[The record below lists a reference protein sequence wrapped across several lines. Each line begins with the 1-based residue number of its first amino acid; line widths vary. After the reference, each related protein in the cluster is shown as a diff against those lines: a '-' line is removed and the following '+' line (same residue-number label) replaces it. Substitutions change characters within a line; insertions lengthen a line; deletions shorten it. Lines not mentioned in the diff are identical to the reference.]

1 MVDLGVFFDG
11 QLRTVADGGNGE
23 RQHVTSIAD
32 SGEAGSCPAL
42 SNAWHNVRIG
52 VRPLAVMLQA
62 VALLLPTMS
71 ARMMCC
77 VMRPPSLEGAI
88 SISVG

>member
-1 MVDLGVFFDG
+1 
-11 QLRTVADGGNGE
+11 
-23 RQHVTSIAD
+23 
-32 SGEAGSCPAL
+32 
-42 SNAWHNVRIG
+42 
-52 VRPLAVMLQA
+52 LAVMLQA

-77 VMRPPSLEGAI
+77 VMRPTSLEGAI